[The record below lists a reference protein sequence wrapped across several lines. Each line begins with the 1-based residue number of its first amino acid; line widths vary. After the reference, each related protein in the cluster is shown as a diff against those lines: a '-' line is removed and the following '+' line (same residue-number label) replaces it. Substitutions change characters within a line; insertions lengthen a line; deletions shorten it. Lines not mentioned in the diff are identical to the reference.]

1 MYLYT
6 LMLLSRRRL
15 RAGCRGGGVLRRA
28 AAGYGGGGWHRRE
41 AAVVAVGG
49 GGGFLCWM
57 QGAVAVTRQLR
68 LPLLVVVVRPLGLI
82 IDDSEK
88 LAAEPREG
96 PL

>member
-1 MYLYT
+1 
-6 LMLLSRRRL
+6 MLLSRRRL

-41 AAVVAVGG
+41 AAVVAVAVGG
-49 GGGFLCWM
+49 GGG
-57 QGAVAVTRQLR
+57 GAVAVTRQLR